1 MTPTPVPLNVFTCPL
16 EGVNLIEAS
25 AGTGKTWTICGL
37 YLRLL
42 LERELTV
49 QQILVVTFTNSATA
63 ELRTRIRT
71 RIVELLDCLN
81 GVPTSKPDPFI
92 RTLAGNLLGRPSA
105 TAQNLTAR
113 LELALHSFDEAAIFT
128 IHGFCQRALA
138 DNPFAA
144 GLPMRTE
151 LVESDHDLLMETV
164 HDFWRRHVAHDATPE
179 FARYLAAKGDSP
191 QKYAKLLRRHLAKP
205 LARHVWPPNL
215 DDPPPVAST
224 LDAPYRTACTHWLTN
239 KTAVCAQ
246 LTADLAQLNGN
257 TYKHKSLTEAAVA
270 WDVLCRDNDPLAAV
284 DAKAHLLRAGSLAR
298 KTNKK
303 CITPTHDFF
312 LHAEA
317 YLAQRDDLEQSLFRA
332 RCRLIQQLFTAGSKQ
347 LRLLKRSRKVV
358 AFNDMLA
365 NVHERLHHADYPW
378 LPGAIRTRFPAALID
393 EFQDTDPLQLAIF
406 QAIYGTPDSRVFLVG
421 DPKQAIYSFRH
432 ADLHSYLRATRW
444 ADRHWTLTDN
454 QRSSQALLTAL
465 NALFGR
471 NGTAF
476 VLPEVAYR
484 PVEFGDKPRA
494 PFVDDSEPRAPLQVW
509 RLPDAADP
517 LPKPRARA
525 AAVDATA
532 AEIARL
538 LTAAREGHIKHDD
551 HELKPRDIAVL
562 VRSRALGSDVKR
574 ALAHL
579 NVGAVEL
586 SRDSIFGTSD
596 ARDWEILLTAIA
608 SPTRDGLLRA
618 ALATEIIGLDAST
631 LEATV
636 ANEAELS
643 AWITKFM
650 EYHALWVNRGF
661 GIMVRQVF
669 TNEAI
674 AKRLLARPDGE
685 RRLTNSLHITEE
697 LQKAAESHPSPDAL
711 LHWFKTAQ
719 QEEHP
724 VDAAQL
730 RLESDQN
737 LVQIVTI
744 HTSKGLEYPIVF
756 CPFLGDGG
764 TKAGGATL
772 EGLEYHDGNLEPMID
787 FIDYEDDPKTKDGIK
802 AKIKLETAAETVRLI
817 YVALTRAVH
826 RCYLV
831 MGPYQAHYKDE
842 AARSMLNWLVAGAS
856 SSPEDWFKSTRSTQ
870 QLDGAWADVA
880 TASGGAMIIDA
891 LPTVDGLPVQSVA
904 NTDTPLSTPTPPG
917 PIAASWRLSSYSGLS
932 HRTRSDGARVDT
944 AAGDHDA
951 RIIATPMWGPP
962 PPNIPAD
969 DILRFP
975 RGPDAGDCIH
985 AVFENIDFTDPSGVE
1000 RAIAN
1005 ALTHHTQSRAGD
1017 PASLPPTTL
1026 TRMLQRLV
1034 KDVTATVLP
1043 TASTE
1048 PASVC
1053 LASIPLS
1060 RRLTEL
1066 EFNLPVPH
1074 LSAGALNML
1083 LEKNGYDVPALSFGA
1098 LEGYLKGFID
1108 LVFEHEG
1115 RFFIL
1120 DWKSNHLGYSPSD
1133 YGRESIERSMADHG
1147 YHLQYLLYTLAVDR
1161 YLQLRI
1167 PDYRY
1172 DTHFGGVLYLFVR
1185 GVRPD
1190 RAASPVEVPVDGHA
1204 TPGVFFH
1211 RPDIETIRELNHLL
1225 GASPV
1230 GLTDNSAVNTP

>member
-1 MTPTPVPLNVFTCPL
+1 
-16 EGVNLIEAS
+16 
-25 AGTGKTWTICGL
+25 
-37 YLRLL
+37 
-42 LERELTV
+42 
-49 QQILVVTFTNSATA
+49 
-63 ELRTRIRT
+63 
-71 RIVELLDCLN
+71 
-81 GVPTSKPDPFI
+81 
-92 RTLAGNLLGRPSA
+92 
-105 TAQNLTAR
+105 
-113 LELALHSFDEAAIFT
+113 
-128 IHGFCQRALA
+128 
-138 DNPFAA
+138 
-144 GLPMRTE
+144 
-151 LVESDHDLLMETV
+151 
-164 HDFWRRHVAHDATPE
+164 
-179 FARYLAAKGDSP
+179 
-191 QKYAKLLRRHLAKP
+191 
-205 LARHVWPPNL
+205 
-215 DDPPPVAST
+215 
-224 LDAPYRTACTHWLTN
+224 
-239 KTAVCAQ
+239 
-246 LTADLAQLNGN
+246 
-257 TYKHKSLTEAAVA
+257 
-270 WDVLCRDNDPLAAV
+270 
-284 DAKAHLLRAGSLAR
+284 
-298 KTNKK
+298 
-303 CITPTHDFF
+303 
-312 LHAEA
+312 
-317 YLAQRDDLEQSLFRA
+317 
-332 RCRLIQQLFTAGSKQ
+332 
-347 LRLLKRSRKVV
+347 
-358 AFNDMLA
+358 
-365 NVHERLHHADYPW
+365 
-378 LPGAIRTRFPAALID
+378 
-393 EFQDTDPLQLAIF
+393 
-406 QAIYGTPDSRVFLVG
+406 
-421 DPKQAIYSFRH
+421 
-432 ADLHSYLRATRW
+432 
-444 ADRHWTLTDN
+444 
-454 QRSSQALLTAL
+454 LLTAL

-484 PVEFGDKPRA
+484 PVEFGVKPRA

-509 RLPDAADP
+509 RLPDANGP

-538 LTAAREGHIKHDD
+538 LTAARAGRITHDGQ
-551 HELKPRDIAVL
+551 ELKPRDIAVL
-562 VRSRALGSDVKR
+562 VRSRSLGSDVKR
-574 ALAHL
+574 ALARL

-596 ARDWEILLTAIA
+596 ARDWEIVLTAIA

-618 ALATEIIGLDAST
+618 ALATEIIGLDAAT

-636 ANEAELS
+636 ANEAQLS

-661 GIMVRQVF
+661 GVMVRQVF

-674 AKRLLARPDGE
+674 AKRLLPRPDGE
-685 RRLTNSLHITEE
+685 RRLTNALHITEE

-711 LHWFKTAQ
+711 LRWFKAAQ

-756 CPFLGDGG
+756 CPFLCDGG
-764 TKAGGATL
+764 SKAGGPTL
-772 EGLEYHDGNLEPMID
+772 EGLEYHNQDLEPVID
-787 FIDYEDDPKTKDGIK
+787 FIDYDNDDDPAAAQTEKDIK

-831 MGPYQAHYKDE
+831 MGPYQAHHKDE
-842 AARSMLNWLVAGAS
+842 AARSMLNWLVAGAGTT
-856 SSPEDWFKSTRSTQ
+856 PAAWFKSTPTTQ
-870 QLDGAWADVA
+870 QLDDAWAAVA
-880 TASGGAMIIDA
+880 TASGGAMIIDP
-891 LPTVDGLPVQSVA
+891 LPTTPGMPVQPTTNS
-904 NTDTPLSTPTPPG
+904 DTPLSTPTPPG

-932 HRTRSDGARVDT
+932 HGARSDGARKDTASTDGARVDT

-951 RIIATPMWGPP
+951 RIIATPTWGPP
-962 PPNIPAD
+962 PPTIPAD

-985 AVFENIDFTDPSGVE
+985 AVFENIDFTDPSGWDH
-1000 RAIAN
+1000 AIAN
-1005 ALTHHTQSRAGD
+1005 ALTHHPQSRAGD
-1017 PASLPPTTL
+1017 PASLPPATL

-1034 KDVTATVLP
+1034 EDVTTTVLP
-1043 TASTE
+1043 TTSAATT
-1048 PASVC
+1048 PATGPAAKLR

-1074 LSAGALNML
+1074 LAAGALNTL
-1083 LEKNGYDVPALSFGA
+1083 LKKNGYDVPALSFGA

-1133 YGRESIERSMADHG
+1133 YGREPIERSMADHG

-1161 YLQLRI
+1161 YLKLRV
-1167 PDYRY
+1167 PGYRY

-1190 RAASPVEVPVDGHA
+1190 WSAAAAEVPGNRHPA
-1204 TPGVFFH
+1204 PGVFFH
-1211 RPDIETIRELNHLL
+1211 RPEIEMIRELNHLL
-1225 GASPV
+1225 GTTSLNATQV
-1230 GLTDNSAVNTP
+1230 GLNDNSAVNAP